1 MEVKLTWFERM
12 MKMGPEE
19 CIPLGDTPA
28 ATIYSAVHYNKAKIQ
43 EKGLKFRVQ
52 KDEKSEQEFVCRVK

>member
-1 MEVKLTWFERM
+1 M